1 MPVLPT
7 REAMSFLDELKE
19 QRWDDHRLYHHSR
32 INQSLHLL
40 SALSFLTA
48 YVLLAVQPGI
58 AALVGWLVA
67 MWSRQIGHF
76 FFEPKDFDE
85 VNQLSHERKEEIK
98 VGYNLRR
105 KVVLLSIWALSPLA
119 AVARSGARRAARS
132 AHADWIGFVDN
143 VALMWLV
150 LGAAGLLFR
159 TVQLFFI
166 RSVQTG
172 LVWCTKILT
181 DPFHDVQ
188 LYHKSPLYLLR
199 GELID
204 PMHHVHVDGA
214 AAEQLADDE
223 RRARRKS
230 AQAGRL
236 TAAALRRPNSAAS
249 TSRRIA
255 RRIDLL
261 SAPAPSTTS
270 RRLASPRR
278 PRRSARRRRGSPRPC
293 SCG

>member
-1 MPVLPT
+1 MTGEPQVADSRNLT
-7 REAMSFLDELKE
+7 FLDELKE

-48 YVLLAVQPGI
+48 YVLLAVHPGI

-85 VNQLSHERKEEIK
+85 VNQLTHERKEEIK
-98 VGYNLRR
+98 VGYNLQR
-105 KVVLLSIWALSPLA
+105 KVVLLALWALSPLLLL
-119 AVARSGARRAARS
+119 VDPTLRGLLDP
-132 AHADWIGFVDN
+132 HTDWVGFIDN
-143 VALMWLV
+143 VALLWLV
-150 LGAAGLLFR
+150 LGVAGVLFR

-188 LYHKSPLYLLR
+188 LYHRAPLHLLR

-204 PMHHVHVDGA
+204 PMRHVDTEAPGR
-214 AAEQLADDE
+214 DDE
-223 RRARRKS
+223 TDQSPLKP
-230 AQAGRL
+230 AG
-236 TAAALRRPNSAAS
+236 
-249 TSRRIA
+249 
-255 RRIDLL
+255 
-261 SAPAPSTTS
+261 
-270 RRLASPRR
+270 
-278 PRRSARRRRGSPRPC
+278 
-293 SCG
+293 